1 MYHRGIRAALT
12 LITFSLSAAAAL
24 AVGGQEVGQAVTR
37 TALAAP
43 PAPDALSSRGPEA
56 APAAPAAE
64 AAPPPAPVD
73 SIDLVYDARGGAPIW
88 LTADFGAAE
97 ALIEALRAA
106 PSHAMPA
113 ARYDAGRL
121 AAKVAAARADAA
133 RLPEADRALSAAFVA
148 WARDLAGGA
157 LEARSMPGVEL
168 EVVRPAR
175 SLLLA
180 AAARAVESGDI
191 AAHLA
196 DLAPRHPDYER
207 LRAYYAEQAALA
219 ASEAAAPRIPDGPT
233 LRAGERGPR
242 VAALRARLT
251 ATGDLAGPAAADPE
265 RFDDAL
271 SAAVKRFQARKGLGA
286 DGAVGRM
293 TLAALNASA
302 ADRAASAAVNLERMR
317 WMNRPLGTR
326 HIMVNIPDFTVSLV
340 DGDDVLFRERVVVGK
355 LATQTP
361 EFSDEMSHIVLNP
374 TWFVPRS
381 IATEDILPKLQADP
395 TYLSQRNMRLV
406 RGDGGEIPSDP
417 SLHDWSAYSR
427 GNFPYAIRQ
436 RPDAGNALGK
446 VKFIFPNNHAIYLHD
461 TPQKNLFDRVSRAYS
476 WGCVRVRDP
485 LRLAE
490 ALLAPQEAEPRA
502 FIDRVL
508 ATGRERYVHLDVEV
522 PVHLVYRT
530 LWVDADGAVH
540 TRPDV
545 YGRDAAVLRALRAA
559 GVDAPLS

>member
-1 MYHRGIRAALT
+1 MYHWGSRAALT
-12 LITFSLSAAAAL
+12 LITFSLSLTAPL
-24 AVGGQEVGQAVTR
+24 AVGAQEDGSAVTR

-43 PAPDALSSRGPEA
+43 PVAVEPTSGDPGATPD
-56 APAAPAAE
+56 APAAE
-64 AAPPPAPVD
+64 LAPPPAPVD
-73 SIDLVYDARGGAPIW
+73 TIDRVYDARGGAPIW
-88 LTADFGAAE
+88 LTGDFAAAE
-97 ALIEALRAA
+97 ALLAALREA

-113 ARYDAGRL
+113 ARYDAEGL
-121 AAKVAAARADAA
+121 AARVAAARADAT
-133 RLPEADRALSAAFVA
+133 RLQAADRALSEAFVA
-148 WARDLAGGA
+148 WARDMAGGV
-157 LEARSMPGVEL
+157 LDARRMPGVEL

-180 AAARAVESGDI
+180 AAARAAGGGDI

-196 DLAPRHPDYER
+196 SLTPQHPDYAR

-219 ASEAAAPRIPDGPT
+219 RIEAAAPRIPDGPT
-233 LRAGERGPR
+233 LRVGERGPR
-242 VAALRARLT
+242 VSALRARL
-251 ATGDLAGPAAADPE
+251 AASGDLTGPAAADPQ

-271 SAAVKRFQARKGLGA
+271 LAAVKRFQARKGLGA

-302 ADRAASAAVNLERMR
+302 ADRAATAAVNLERMR

-326 HIMVNIPDFTVSLV
+326 HVMVNIPDFTVTLV
-340 DGDDVLFRERVVVGK
+340 DGDAVLFRERVVVGK

-395 TYLSQRNMRLV
+395 TYLNQRNMRLV
-406 RGDGGEIPSDP
+406 RGDGGEIPADP
-417 SLHDWSAYSR
+417 SLHDWNAYSR
-427 GNFPYAIRQ
+427 SNFPYAIRQ
-436 RPDAGNALGK
+436 RPDEGNALGR

-490 ALLAPQEAEPRA
+490 VLLAPQEAEPRA

-508 ATGRERYVHLDVEV
+508 ATGRERYVHLDVGV

-530 LWVDADGAVH
+530 LWVDADGVIH
-540 TRPDV
+540 TRPDI
-545 YGRDAAVLRALRAA
+545 YGRDEAVLRALRAA
-559 GVDAPLS
+559 GVDAPQA

>member
-1 MYHRGIRAALT
+1 
-12 LITFSLSAAAAL
+12 LITFSLSTASPL
-24 AVGGQEVGQAVTR
+24 AVGAQETGSPVTQ

-43 PAPDALSSRGPEA
+43 AASAGSPSADAALS
-56 APAAPAAE
+56 APQADLAQ
-64 AAPPPAPVD
+64 PPAPVD
-73 SIDLVYDARGGAPIW
+73 SIDTVYDARAGAPIW
-88 LTADFGAAE
+88 LAGDFAAAE
-97 ALIEALRAA
+97 ALLAALREA
-106 PSHAMPA
+106 PTHALPA
-113 ARYDAGRL
+113 ARYDAEGL
-121 AAKVAAARADAA
+121 AARVAAARSDAA
-133 RLPEADRALSAAFVA
+133 RLPAADRALSEAFVA
-148 WARDLAGGA
+148 WARDLASGV
-157 LEARSMPGVEL
+157 LEARRMPGVEL

-180 AAARAVESGDI
+180 AAARAAERGDV

-196 DLAPRHPDYER
+196 SLAPQHPDYAR
-207 LRAYYAEQAALA
+207 LRAHYIEQTALA
-219 ASEAAAPRIPDGPT
+219 ETQAAAPRIPEGPT
-233 LRAGERGPR
+233 LRLGERGPR

-251 ATGDLAGPAAADPE
+251 ATGDLTGPAVGDAQ
-265 RFDDAL
+265 RFDEAL
-271 SAAVKRFQARKGLGA
+271 VAAVKRFQTRKGLGA

-302 ADRAASAAVNLERMR
+302 ADRAATAAVNLERMR

-326 HIMVNIPDFTVSLV
+326 HILVNIPDFTVTLV

-406 RGDGGEIPSDP
+406 RGDGGEIPADP
-417 SLHDWSAYSR
+417 ALHDWSAYSR
-427 GNFPYAIRQ
+427 SNFPYAIRQ
-436 RPDAGNALGK
+436 RPDEGNALGR

-490 ALLAPQEAEPRA
+490 ALLAPQETEPRA
-502 FIDRVL
+502 FIDQVL

-530 LWVDADGAVH
+530 LWVDADGVIH
-540 TRPDV
+540 TRPDI
-545 YGRDAAVLRALRAA
+545 YGRDLSVLRALRAA
-559 GVDAPLS
+559 GVDAPQA